1 MQNKICSFFGHSS
14 ISKEENIEILTRKI
28 ETTLINLIEKQ
39 DYSIFYFGGFG
50 EFDNLCYKIVTILKQ
65 KYPFIKRIYCLE
77 DEKYLNKLK
86 FNLDYNEYEDYIY
99 LPLNFDWWYT
109 RIFYRN
115 CSIVDTSDL
124 IIFYIRNTK
133 NSGAY
138 KTYKYAVKQNKN
150 ILKI

>member
-14 ISKEENIEILTRKI
+14 ISNEENIEILTRKI
-28 ETTLINLIEKQ
+28 ETTLINLIETKE
-39 DYSIFYFGGFG
+39 YSIFYFGGFG
-50 EFDNLCYKIVTILKQ
+50 EFDNLCYKIVTNLKQ
-65 KYPFIKRIYCLE
+65 TYPYIKRVYCLE

-109 RIFYRN
+109 RIYYRN

-138 KTYKYAVKQNKN
+138 KTYKYAIKQHKN
-150 ILKI
+150 IIKI